1 MKTYTFS
8 SVLKNE
14 MQAYLHLREARG
26 LSSGHNYILLR
37 LDEFLMEQHITE
49 KSLSAAVLDGFISR
63 YRIGHAP
70 KTVQTYATLCSQFSK
85 YLHSLG
91 ITAFIPDRAKY
102 STNYV
107 PYIFSYKEIDRIFQA
122 ADNVEI
128 AGNTEGRKAMRLQ
141 MPMLLRLL
149 YGCGLRLGEAL
160 GLRLENVDFESGVLY
175 VLNAKG
181 NKDRLVPMERTL
193 TNLLKRY
200 CEIALAGDALSQLL
214 FEGQKKGHL
223 RSMNNVEKRFK
234 QILTKV
240 DIDSVDSYSRRG
252 VCLHCLR
259 HTFAVHSFRAQDKA
273 GVDNYSA
280 SPSLSVYLGH
290 CLLTGTQRY
299 LHMSAE
305 NSEDIRKMTSDI
317 AKSLF
322 PEVPK

>member
-1 MKTYTFS
+1 MKTYFFS

-14 MQAYLHLREARG
+14 MQDYLHLREARG
-26 LSSGHNYILLR
+26 LSTGHNHIMLR
-37 LDEFLMEQHITE
+37 LDEFLAEQHITE
-49 KSLSAAVLDGFISR
+49 KSLPAAAVDGFIAR
-63 YRIGHAP
+63 YRIGRAP
-70 KTVQTYATLCSQFSK
+70 KTVQLYATLCSQFAK

-107 PYIFSYKEIDRIFQA
+107 PYIFSYEEIDRIFRA

-128 AGNTEGRKAMRLQ
+128 AGNTEGRKAMQLQ

-193 TNLLKRY
+193 TNTLKRY
-200 CEIALAGDALSQLL
+200 CEVALAGDAPTQLL
-214 FEGQKKGHL
+214 FEGQKKGYL
-223 RSMNNVEKRFK
+223 RSMNYVEKRFK
-234 QILTKV
+234 QILAKV
-240 DIDSVDSYSRRG
+240 DIDSIDSYSRRG

-290 CLLTGTQRY
+290 CLLTGTQKY

-305 NSEDIRKMTSDI
+305 NSEDIWKMTSSI